1 MRRDDMT
8 TQAGSSPSELGRILK
23 AWRGTRGVSQFEL
36 SLQTGVSQ
44 RHLSF
49 MESGRSAP
57 SRQTLMVV
65 ADGLDMPF
73 RERNQLLLAAGYAP
87 IYDADESWDTGSFVI
102 VRHALERMLL
112 QHEPFPALV
121 MDRYWN
127 VVMANEAT
135 KRLLGSF
142 IDLDRW
148 PRPRNILHM
157 IFDPEGLRPFIGDWD
172 RFSASMLQRVRREA
186 VGGAIDEPTRVLLD
200 SLMAYPGTGHVAQD
214 DRAADLPVIPL
225 TLVDANRR
233 LSYFSLV
240 TTVGTPR
247 SPGPQELRVE
257 CLAPVDEAT
266 ERWHRPAS

>member
-1 MRRDDMT
+1 MT
-8 TQAGSSPSELGRILK
+8 SQTGTSPSELGRLLK

-57 SRQTLMVV
+57 TRQTLMVV

-87 IYDADESWDTGSFVI
+87 LYDVDESWDAGSFAI
-102 VRHALERMLL
+102 VRHALERMLS

-127 VVMANEAT
+127 VVMVNEAT
-135 KRLLGSF
+135 RRLFSSF

-148 PRPRNILHM
+148 PRPRNILQM
-157 IFDPEGLRPFIGDWD
+157 IFDPKGLRPFVGDWD

-186 VGGAIDEPTRVLLD
+186 VGGAIDEPTQAILD
-200 SLMAYPGTGHVAQD
+200 SLPAYVGTD
-214 DRAADLPVIPL
+214 DSAVDERVADLPVIPL
-225 TLVDANRR
+225 TLADADRR

-257 CLAPVDEAT
+257 CLVPVDEAT
-266 ERWHRPAS
+266 RVWHNASQ

>member
-1 MRRDDMT
+1 MT
-8 TQAGSSPSELGRILK
+8 IPADSSPGELGRILK
-23 AWRGTRGVSQFEL
+23 AWRGMRGVSQFEL

-57 SRQTLMVV
+57 TRQTLMVV

-73 RERNQLLLAAGYAP
+73 RERNALLLAAGYAP
-87 IYDADESWDTGSFVI
+87 LYDIDESWDAASFAI
-102 VRHALERMLL
+102 VRHALERMLS

-135 KRLLGSF
+135 QRMLGSF
-142 IDLDRW
+142 IDLARW
-148 PRPRNILHM
+148 PRPRNILRM
-157 IFDPEGLRPFIGDWD
+157 IFDPAALRPFIADSD

-186 VGGAIDEPTRVLLD
+186 VGGAVDEPTRALLD
-200 SLMAYPGTGHVAQD
+200 SLHGYDATESVAVD

-225 TLVDANRR
+225 TLVDENRR

-247 SPGPQELRVE
+247 GPGAQELRVE

-266 ERWHRPAS
+266 EAWHRTESRSGR

>member
-1 MRRDDMT
+1 
-8 TQAGSSPSELGRILK
+8 
-23 AWRGTRGVSQFEL
+23 
-36 SLQTGVSQ
+36 
-44 RHLSF
+44 
-49 MESGRSAP
+49 
-57 SRQTLMVV
+57 
-65 ADGLDMPF
+65 
-73 RERNQLLLAAGYAP
+73 
-87 IYDADESWDTGSFVI
+87 
-102 VRHALERMLL
+102 
-112 QHEPFPALV
+112 

-127 VVMANEAT
+127 VVLANEAA

-142 IDLDRW
+142 IPLDRW

-157 IFDPEGLRPFIGDWD
+157 IFDPEGLRPFVEDWD

-186 VGGAIDEPTRVLLD
+186 VGGAVDEPTRALLD
-200 SLMAYPGTGHVAQD
+200 SLKAYPGTGHVAQD

-247 SPGPQELRVE
+247 SPAPQELRVE